1 MKRTM
6 VVAFFLGLLVSLMAV
21 GAWGQSVIDDQ
32 ALQSARDRARSDSN
46 NRTQEIDLASIAL
59 TELRNVKMANVDDNN
74 LRLFDQ
80 EKKKGEDARETKHK
94 GMSRGKKWAIAG
106 AVVGGVIV
114 TAVLVTKPWR
124 SE

>member
-1 MKRTM
+1 MKRTL
-6 VVAFFLGLLVSLMAV
+6 VVAFFFGLLVSLMTV

-32 ALQSARDRARSDSN
+32 ALQSARDRARSGLD
-46 NRTQEIDLASIAL
+46 NRTQEIDFASIAL
-59 TELRNVKMANVDDNN
+59 TELRNVKMASVDYDNVK
-74 LRLFDQ
+74 LFDQ
-80 EKKKGEDARETKHK
+80 EKKGEDAGETKHK

-106 AVVGGVIV
+106 AVVGGVIL